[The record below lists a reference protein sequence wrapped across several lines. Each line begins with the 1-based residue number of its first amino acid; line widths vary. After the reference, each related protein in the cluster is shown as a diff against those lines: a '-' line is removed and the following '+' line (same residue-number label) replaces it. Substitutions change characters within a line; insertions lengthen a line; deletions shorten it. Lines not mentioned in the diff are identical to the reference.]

1 MSLST
6 PPPKRKVGQTGRSA
20 GEASIVA
27 FAVARVHGAADA
39 PPVARPAPSA
49 AARTARTAA
58 ARSIATRYG
67 AVKTLAVLLA
77 AVAAL
82 LLAPAAARAD
92 GDPASDIL
100 LVQDVFV
107 TYSVQVPT
115 ADKAQLEALVAA
127 AKRAKV
133 PLKVALIAAPAD
145 LGAVPSLFGK
155 PKVYAQFLGR
165 EIYNIYPGRLL
176 VVMPDG
182 YGVSSAGAIV
192 EREQRVVDAL
202 PKPGSDGAALAS
214 AAQQAIRRVATLH
227 GKRLPAAPA
236 PPSSG
241 GGHATRDRLEILA
254 IALCGLAIVAIFAIP
269 RRRRRRTDASAR
281 ATD

>member
-1 MSLST
+1 
-6 PPPKRKVGQTGRSA
+6 
-20 GEASIVA
+20 
-27 FAVARVHGAADA
+27 
-39 PPVARPAPSA
+39 
-49 AARTARTAA
+49 
-58 ARSIATRYG
+58 
-67 AVKTLAVLLA
+67 VKTLAVLLA
-77 AVAAL
+77 AVAL
-82 LLAPAAARAD
+82 LLVPAAARAD

-107 TYSVQVPT
+107 TYTVQVPT
-115 ADKAQLEALVAA
+115 ADKSQLEALVAA

-133 PLKVALIAAPAD
+133 PLKVAVIATPAD

-155 PKVYAQFLGR
+155 PKVYAEFLGR

-192 EREQRVVDAL
+192 KREQRAVEAL
-202 PKPGSDGAALAS
+202 QKPGSDGAALAT
-214 AAQQAIRRVATLH
+214 AAQQAIRRIATLH

-241 GGHATRDRLEILA
+241 GEHATRDRLEILA
-254 IALCGLAIVAIFAIP
+254 IALCGLAIVAMFAIP
-269 RRRRRRTDASAR
+269 RRRRRRAASG

>member
-1 MSLST
+1 
-6 PPPKRKVGQTGRSA
+6 
-20 GEASIVA
+20 
-27 FAVARVHGAADA
+27 
-39 PPVARPAPSA
+39 
-49 AARTARTAA
+49 
-58 ARSIATRYG
+58 
-67 AVKTLAVLLA
+67 VKTLAALLA
-77 AVAAL
+77 AAFAL
-82 LLAPAAARAD
+82 VVTPSAARAD

-107 TYSVQVPT
+107 TYSVQVPK
-115 ADKAQLEALVAA
+115 ADKSQLEALVAS

-133 PLKVALIAAPAD
+133 PLKAAVIATPAD

-155 PKVYAQFLGR
+155 PKTYAQFLGR

-176 VVMPDG
+176 VVMPNG

-192 EREQRVVDAL
+192 KREQRALEAL
-202 PKPGSDGAALAS
+202 PKPGSDGAALTN
-214 AAQQAIRRVATLH
+214 AAEHAIRRIAALH

-254 IALCGLAIVAIFAIP
+254 IALCGLAIVAIFAVP
-269 RRRRRRTDASAR
+269 RRRRRRAASG

>member
-1 MSLST
+1 
-6 PPPKRKVGQTGRSA
+6 
-20 GEASIVA
+20 
-27 FAVARVHGAADA
+27 
-39 PPVARPAPSA
+39 
-49 AARTARTAA
+49 
-58 ARSIATRYG
+58 
-67 AVKTLAVLLA
+67 VKTLTALLA
-77 AVAAL
+77 AVAF

-107 TYSVQVPT
+107 TYTVQVPK
-115 ADKAQLEALVAA
+115 ADKDQLQALVAA

-133 PLKVALIAAPAD
+133 PLKVALIATPAD

-155 PKVYAQFLGR
+155 PKTYAQFLGR

-176 VVMPDG
+176 VVMPNG

-192 EREQRVVDAL
+192 KREQRAVEAL
-202 PKPGSDGAALAS
+202 PKPGSDGSALAT
-214 AAQQAIRRVATLH
+214 AAQQAIRRIAALH

-236 PPSSG
+236 PPSGG
-241 GGHATRDRLEILA
+241 GGHATRDRLEIVA
-254 IALCGLAIVAIFAIP
+254 IALCGLAIVAIFTVP
-269 RRRRRRTDASAR
+269 RRRRRRAASG

>member
-1 MSLST
+1 
-6 PPPKRKVGQTGRSA
+6 
-20 GEASIVA
+20 
-27 FAVARVHGAADA
+27 
-39 PPVARPAPSA
+39 
-49 AARTARTAA
+49 
-58 ARSIATRYG
+58 
-67 AVKTLAVLLA
+67 VKTLAALLA
-77 AVAAL
+77 AAFAL
-82 LLAPAAARAD
+82 VVAPAAARAD

-107 TYSVQVPT
+107 TYSVQVPK
-115 ADKAQLEALVAA
+115 ADKDQLDALVAS

-133 PLKVALIAAPAD
+133 PLKVAVIATPAD

-155 PKVYAQFLGR
+155 PKTYAQFLGR

-176 VVMPDG
+176 VVMPNG

-192 EREQRVVDAL
+192 EREQRAVDAL
-202 PKPGSDGAALAS
+202 PKPGADGAALAT
-214 AAQQAIRRVATLH
+214 ATQQAIRRIAALH

-254 IALCGLAIVAIFAIP
+254 IALCGLAIVAMFAIP
-269 RRRRRRTDASAR
+269 RQRRRQRTRAAASSPP
-281 ATD
+281 D